1 MADTRCI
8 HYDEHTYGEPPL
20 EPDENGTL
28 VTERQCKNASGY
40 FEPMCDGNTEMCD
53 LPDNQNKV
61 DLARNIAKGEQK
73 RRDTNYDEIEARIL
87 AKLKKLPS
95 YDLDWVE
102 CMINHLI
109 ARTQQPPEPP
119 RMDERPESAPTTRE
133 PFKGTDSNPMPLG
146 GQHET
151 P

>member
-1 MADTRCI
+1 MTD
-8 HYDEHTYGEPPL
+8 
-20 EPDENGTL
+20 NG
-28 VTERQCKNASGY
+28 
-40 FEPMCDGNTEMCD
+40 
-53 LPDNQNKV
+53 LPSHCGPHEF
-61 DLARNIAKGEQK
+61 ARNIAKGEQK

-119 RMDERPESAPTTRE
+119 RMDERPDLIPATRE
-133 PFKGTDSNPMPLG
+133 PFKGTEITPVPLG
-146 GQHET
+146 GAVKFLPDCRFQYKDGSIVKCNRSESEHFQGACSKRCKNPER
-151 P
+151 PLRSEE